1 MVGYK
6 DLIMIKAVNEPLYDV
21 KEKQR
26 EVMARIR
33 QVVMSDQ
40 IIFKS
45 VDELPNKGIFYIAE
59 NYELHIEAGTLVST
73 GKKGMVYK
81 MFGND
86 SDHLAESILNEVIG
100 R

>member
-26 EVMARIR
+26 EVMSRIR

-40 IIFKS
+40 IIFKP
-45 VDELPNKGIFYIAE
+45 VDELPNKGIFCIAD
-59 NYELHIEAGTLVST
+59 NYELHIEEGLLVST

-81 MFGND
+81 IFGND